1 MGQDRP
7 RKGVPALGRR
17 MSRAH
22 HYNRLVLRVD
32 VFVDLLKN
40 FGFPVAC
47 VAALFIA
54 LQRERDDH
62 KAETAALTNAISE
75 LRVVLGKILTK
86 LGGD

>member
-1 MGQDRP
+1 ME
-7 RKGVPALGRR
+7 
-17 MSRAH
+17 
-22 HYNRLVLRVD
+22 